1 MSPLESISHF
11 VSARFLILCCD
22 VTKAEA
28 TCLAVLTRRPTYMGR
43 TLCCDVTKAAGE
55 PGLLKIEMQDSFQ
68 VVIARDRTPRD
79 SCIFPVFLLNFLIVT
94 AVTPTNRRKRL

>member
-1 MSPLESISHF
+1 MTTLESISHF

-28 TCLAVLTRRPTYMGR
+28 TCLAVLTRQPTLVGK
-43 TLCCDVTKAAGE
+43 TLCCDVTKAAGQ
-55 PGLLKIEMQDSFQ
+55 PGLLKFEMQDSFQ

-79 SCIFPVFLLNFLIVT
+79 SCDSPFRVASL
-94 AVTPTNRRKRL
+94 